1 MHFQAFSLCVPLRTF
16 ARGFDAMRIF
26 YAVANSPN
34 SLFRSNLWRSN
45 LRESLVQLGHTIVD
59 FEYDL
64 DQTFQ
69 KLDSSD
75 PIQSEFIERNRPR
88 LSNELLA
95 QVQKAHSA
103 CPIDVLFTYF
113 YSACVLPEVILEIR
127 SLPIVTINWF
137 CNASYQ
143 FHLVS
148 EIAPAYNYC
157 LVPEKFRLEDY
168 RQIGAR
174 PVYCQEAANP
184 DVYRPYP
191 QTERYDAGFVGQ
203 AYGER
208 PGWIAWLVA
217 HGMDVQVWGYGW
229 ENFGKQRPSLN
240 PGRWGRKDDSPRIPK
255 RLIGGILT
263 DEEMVQTFSRTKVN
277 LGFAACWTA
286 GTERISQVRL
296 RDFEVPMSGGFY
308 ITEYQ
313 DEITEF
319 FEIDSEIV
327 CYRDREELFD
337 KIKFYVRRPELR
349 EKIRQAG
356 RRRCLNEHTWVK
368 RFERVFHTIGLEAR

>member
-1 MHFQAFSLCVPLRTF
+1 
-16 ARGFDAMRIF
+16 MRIF

-34 SLFRSNLWRSN
+34 SKLRSNLWRKN
-45 LRESLVQLGHTIVD
+45 LRESLVKLGHTIVD

-69 KLDSSD
+69 KLDPSD
-75 PIQSEFIERNRPR
+75 PIQSEFIEQNRPR
-88 LSNELLA
+88 LSDALLS
-95 QVQKAHSA
+95 QVQDAHSA
-103 CPIDVLFTYF
+103 HPIDVLFTYF
-113 YSACVLPEVILEIR
+113 YNACVLPDVIREIR
-127 SLPIVTINWF
+127 SLGIVAINWF

-148 EIAPAYNYC
+148 EIAPAYDYC
-157 LVPEKFRLEDY
+157 LVPEKFRLPDY

-174 PVYCQEAANP
+174 PIYCQEAANP
-184 DVYRPYP
+184 DVYRPYSE
-191 QTERYDAGFVGQ
+191 TESYEAGFVGQ

-208 PGWIAWLVA
+208 PDWIAWLA
-217 HGMDVQVWGYGW
+217 ERGRDVRVWGYGW
-229 ENFGKQRPSLN
+229 ENFAKRRPSLN
-240 PGRWGRKDDSPRIPK
+240 PRRWGRKDGSPRIPK

-286 GTERISQVRL
+286 GTKRISQVRL

-313 DEITEF
+313 DEIPEF

-337 KIKFYVRRPELR
+337 KIKFYVGHPELR
-349 EKIRQAG
+349 DKIRQAG
-356 RRRCLNEHTWVK
+356 RHRCLNEHTWAK

>member
-1 MHFQAFSLCVPLRTF
+1 
-16 ARGFDAMRIF
+16 
-26 YAVANSPN
+26 
-34 SLFRSNLWRSN
+34 
-45 LRESLVQLGHTIVD
+45 VQ
-59 FEYDL
+59 
-64 DQTFQ
+64 
-69 KLDSSD
+69 
-75 PIQSEFIERNRPR
+75 N
-88 LSNELLA
+88 
-95 QVQKAHSA
+95 AHSA
-103 CPIDVLFTYF
+103 HPIDVLFTYF
-113 YSACVLPEVILEIR
+113 YNACVLPDVIREIR
-127 SLPIVTINWF
+127 SFGIVAINWF

-148 EIAPAYNYC
+148 EIAPAYDYC

-174 PVYCQEAANP
+174 PIYCQEAANP
-184 DVYRPYP
+184 DVYHPYP
-191 QTERYDAGFVGQ
+191 ETERYDAGFVGQ

-208 PGWIAWLVA
+208 PGWIAWLA
-217 HGMDVQVWGYGW
+217 ERGRDVRVWGYGW
-229 ENFGKQRPSLN
+229 ENFAERRPSLN
-240 PGRWGRKDDSPRIPK
+240 PGRWGRKNDSPRIPK

-277 LGFAACWTA
+277 LGFAACWTV

-296 RDFEVPMSGGFY
+296 RDFEVPMNGGFY

-313 DEITEF
+313 DEIAEF

-349 EKIRQAG
+349 EIIRQAG

-368 RFERVFHTIGLEAR
+368 RFEGVFHSIGLEAR